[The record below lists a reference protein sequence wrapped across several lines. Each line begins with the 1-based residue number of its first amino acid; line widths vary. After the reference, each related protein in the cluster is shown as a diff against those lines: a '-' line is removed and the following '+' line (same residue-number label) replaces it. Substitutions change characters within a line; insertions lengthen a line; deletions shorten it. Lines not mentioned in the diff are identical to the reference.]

1 MNPYEM
7 EYLQTMA
14 KMNDKQKEDFKEAK
28 EWLNKNWQ
36 KYTSDDFLDVYE
48 FVDGGDE
55 KREIYRNDTVH
66 IMYADEY
73 TYFEILLN
81 EGKEE

>member
-1 MNPYEM
+1 M

-36 KYTSDDFLDVYE
+36 NYTSDDFLDVY

>member
-48 FVDGGDE
+48 FVENGDE

-66 IMYADEY
+66 IMYADDY

>member
-28 EWLNKNWQ
+28 EWLDKNWQ

-48 FVDGGDE
+48 FVESADD

>member
-48 FVDGGDE
+48 FVEGGDE